1 MAYSLCDARRAIV
14 GLSYCSANSRRGS
27 KQLVMRKPDERI
39 TKKEFNSIAAQG
51 QDLEDDED
59 ADG

>member
-1 MAYSLCDARRAIV
+1 
-14 GLSYCSANSRRGS
+14 
-27 KQLVMRKPDERI
+27 MRKPDERI